1 MDGISRRRRIGRVI
15 AAVAAF
21 FAVAVL
27 VAVFSVS
34 FLYPQKYKAE
44 VKEASSRFGVPE
56 SLVRAV
62 IKTES
67 RYNSA
72 AQSGAGAVGLMQLM
86 PSTAKETAGKLGDPS
101 LCEDLTNPRAN
112 ILLGTAHLSYLLSKY
127 ALPDALAAYNAG
139 EGNLLKWKAANVQ
152 EYPFKETR
160 DYVQKVLA
168 AEKVYR
174 RLRKQA

>member
-1 MDGISRRRRIGRVI
+1 MII
-15 AAVAAF
+15 AALAAF

-27 VAVFSVS
+27 VAVFSVAVC
-34 FLYPQKYKAE
+34 YPQKYKAE
-44 VKEASSRFGVPE
+44 IEEACERFDLSE

-67 RYNSA
+67 GYKSA

-86 PSTAKETAGKLGDPS
+86 PSTAKSTAERLGDVS

-112 ILLGTAHLSYLLSKY
+112 ILLGTAHLAYLLKKY

-139 EGNLLKWKAANVQ
+139 EGNLLKWKAEGVDD
-152 EYPFKETR
+152 YPFKETR
-160 DYVQKVLA
+160 DYVQKVLSA
-168 AEKVYR
+168 AKVYR
-174 RLRKQA
+174 RLCGA